1 VYRYHVLVRFGIL
14 VLLLLAP
21 AAASRA
27 ETVLIEAARDATLI
41 EDPDGA
47 LANGSGPAF
56 FIGRNNQGENSVRR
70 GLITFDVAAV
80 LPRNARVESVR
91 LTLYMSPSNRA
102 SSRIGLH
109 RLLAAWGEGASYA
122 SGGGGDLSQA
132 GDATWIHTFYD
143 DAFWVKP
150 GGHFVARA
158 SASRDVAASDFY
170 TWESTRKMVADV
182 RRWLAAP
189 QRNFGW
195 ILLGDEAMP
204 QTAKSF
210 ASREEP
216 DPSLRPVLEVTY
228 HLPGGE
234 KRSRRMAKRRPL

>member
-1 VYRYHVLVRFGIL
+1 M
-14 VLLLLAP
+14 LLLLAP
-21 AAASRA
+21 VAAVA
-27 ETVLIEAARDATLI
+27 ETVLVEASRDATLI

-56 FIGRNNQGENSVRR
+56 FIGRNNQAENSVRR
-70 GLITFDVAAV
+70 GLLTFDVAAF

-91 LTLYMSPSNRA
+91 LTLQMLPSNRA
-102 SSRIGLH
+102 SARIGLH
-109 RLLAAWGEGASYA
+109 RLLAAWGEGPSFA
-122 SGGGGDLSQA
+122 SGGGGDFSQA

-143 DAFWVKP
+143 DAFWVRP
-150 GGHFVARA
+150 GGQFVARA
-158 SASRDVAASDFY
+158 SASRDVAAPGSY

-182 RRWLAAP
+182 RRWLASP

-195 ILLGDEAMP
+195 ILLGDETAP

-216 DPSLRPVLEVTY
+216 EPSLRPVLEVTY
-228 HLPGGE
+228 HLSSE
-234 KRSRRMAKRRPL
+234 KPRRGRPAKRRSL

>member
-1 VYRYHVLVRFGIL
+1 MRSAIL

-21 AAASRA
+21 AIAARA
-27 ETVLIEAARDATLI
+27 ETVFIEAARDATLI

-47 LANGSGPAF
+47 LANGSGPALF
-56 FIGRNNQGENSVRR
+56 VGRNNQAENSVRR
-70 GLITFDVAAV
+70 GLIYFDVAAAI
-80 LPRNARVESVR
+80 PANAKLESVR

-102 SSRIGLH
+102 SARIGLH
-109 RLLAAWGEGASYA
+109 RLLAAWGEGVSYA
-122 SGGGGDLSQA
+122 SGGGGDLSGA
-132 GDATWIHTFYD
+132 GDATWIHTFYG

-170 TWESTRKMVADV
+170 TWESTRKLLADV
-182 RRWLAAP
+182 RQWLAVP

-195 ILLGDEAMP
+195 ILLGDETEP

-228 HLPGGE
+228 HLPGGTQHPG
-234 KRSRRMAKRRPL
+234 RPAKRRSL

>member
-1 VYRYHVLVRFGIL
+1 MRSWIL
-14 VLLLLAP
+14 SSLLLLLAP
-21 AAASRA
+21 AASA

-41 EDPDGA
+41 EDPGGA
-47 LANGSGPAF
+47 LANGSGPALF
-56 FIGRNNQGENSVRR
+56 VGRNNQAGSSVRR
-70 GLITFDVAAV
+70 GLIAFDVAAFI
-80 LPRNARVESVR
+80 PRNAWVESVR
-91 LTLYMSPSNRA
+91 LTLYMLPSNRA
-102 SSRIGLH
+102 SARIGLH
-109 RLLAAWGEGASYA
+109 RLLAAWGEGPSFA
-122 SGGGGDLSQA
+122 SGGGGDFSQA
-132 GDATWIHTFYD
+132 GDVTWTHTFYD

-150 GGHFVARA
+150 GGQFVARA
-158 SASRDVAASDFY
+158 SASRDVAAPGSY

-195 ILLGDEAMP
+195 ILLGDESAP

-228 HLPGGE
+228 HLSGGKQRRGRPE
-234 KRSRRMAKRRPL
+234 QRRSL